1 MTDAWS
7 NRISATDHLETLP
20 EIPSWKVEDSI
31 KLAGILAEHGVDF
44 IDVSSAGNHPRQALG
59 PLAHTPAFQANFS
72 AQIKAAVGDK
82 ILVGAVG
89 GITSG
94 TLAQSI
100 LDEGKADVIFVGR
113 MFQKNPGLVW
123 AFADEL
129 GVELHHSLQIGWG
142 FQGRAL
148 KKQSQEK

>member
-1 MTDAWS
+1 M
-7 NRISATDHLETLP
+7 
-20 EIPSWKVEDSI
+20 
-31 KLAGILAEHGVDF
+31 
-44 IDVSSAGNHPRQALG
+44 
-59 PLAHTPAFQANFS
+59 
-72 AQIKAAVGDK
+72 
-82 ILVGAVG
+82 
-89 GITSG
+89 
-94 TLAQSI
+94 
-100 LDEGKADVIFVGR
+100 FVGR